1 MGSWLAEPAGC
12 SSGIPEADK
21 AGMVQNDGSQE
32 RTDPSSGSQDQ
43 LVRSLRNQERLVLS
57 SHSLEQLVQS
67 ERNLGHLDPRM
78 AANLESEGS
87 DNQGCSLAAAVA
99 GEAD

>member
-1 MGSWLAEPAGC
+1 
-12 SSGIPEADK
+12 
-21 AGMVQNDGSQE
+21 MVQNDGSQE

-57 SHSLEQLVQS
+57 SHSPEHLVQS